1 MLPFNMC
8 ISLLINNLF
17 WPDKSTSYLYF
28 SQVSLSTPNLLEVL
42 SRKLDLLYQ
51 DILIWNT
58 VCQHYC
64 SILTSL
70 LDRRVLT
77 LFVTESLASNVE
89 KYSFS
94 LHISTH
100 LYTVICFLKFILK
113 RKSYWIEIFLVG
125 ILSRLDCV
133 NFRASTKWHYRLQ
146 SKNKIITSRTYVCT
160 PHFEFSPPNNFLLNS
175 IS

>member
-1 MLPFNMC
+1 M
-8 ISLLINNLF
+8 NNLF
-17 WPDKSTSYLYF
+17 WPDQSTSYLYF

-42 SRKLDLLYQ
+42 LSRRLDDDCGTSWECLLYL

-64 SILTSL
+64 SILMSL

-89 KYSFS
+89 KYSFN

-133 NFRASTKWHYRLQ
+133 NFRASTKWHYCLQ
-146 SKNKIITSRTYVCT
+146 SKNKIITSRTYVST
-160 PHFEFSPPNNFLLNS
+160 PHFEFSLPNNFLLNS